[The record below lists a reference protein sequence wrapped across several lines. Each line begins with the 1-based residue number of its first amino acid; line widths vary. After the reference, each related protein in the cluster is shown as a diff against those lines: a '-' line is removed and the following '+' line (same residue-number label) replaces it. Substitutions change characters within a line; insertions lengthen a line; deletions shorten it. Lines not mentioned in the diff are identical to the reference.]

1 MILEIQTPAQDAQHL
16 NDYIEHVKELAQF
29 ATCREMPEIES
40 LCAQLIGAVSLETIV
55 LEQSQ

>member
-40 LCAQLIGAVSLETIV
+40 LCKQLIGAAWLEAKI